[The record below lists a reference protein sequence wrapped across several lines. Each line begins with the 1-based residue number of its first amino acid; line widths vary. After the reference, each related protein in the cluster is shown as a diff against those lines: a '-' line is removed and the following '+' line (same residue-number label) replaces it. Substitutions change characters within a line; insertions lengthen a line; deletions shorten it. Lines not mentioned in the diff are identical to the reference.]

1 MGRAHEVRKE
11 AMQKTSLK
19 KSRLYSK
26 YGKEIY
32 MVAKGGYDP
41 ESNLTLKR
49 LIERARKDQVPSDI
63 IARAIE
69 KAKGGSE
76 EHYQEMR
83 YEFYGP
89 ANTMFIIECLTDN
102 PARTIALVRNAFTK
116 TGGKMGAVLH
126 LFEHLAMFTLKD
138 FSIDE
143 LLEHFILT
151 DTNFKDLE
159 EEDDLITVYG
169 EVNDYNIIKTSLLE
183 LKDDLELEI
192 DEIAWLPF
200 NYQTLTKEDDINNY
214 QKLREMLDDIEDVA
228 NVYHNA
234 IIAEK

>member
-1 MGRAHEVRKE
+1 M
-11 AMQKTSLK
+11 
-19 KSRLYSK
+19 
-26 YGKEIY
+26 
-32 MVAKGGYDP
+32 
-41 ESNLTLKR
+41 
-49 LIERARKDQVPSDI
+49 
-63 IARAIE
+63 
-69 KAKGGSE
+69 
-76 EHYQEMR
+76 
-83 YEFYGP
+83 
-89 ANTMFIIECLTDN
+89 
-102 PARTIALVRNAFTK
+102 
-116 TGGKMGAVLH
+116 
-126 LFEHLAMFTLKD
+126 KD

-143 LLEHFILT
+143 LLEHFVST